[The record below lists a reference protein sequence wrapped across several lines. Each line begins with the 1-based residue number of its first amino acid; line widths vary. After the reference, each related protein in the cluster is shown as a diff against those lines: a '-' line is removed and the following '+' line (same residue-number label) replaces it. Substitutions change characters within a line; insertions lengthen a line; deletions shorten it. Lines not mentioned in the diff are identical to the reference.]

1 MRVPAAMIMLAV
13 LLDAGAVV
21 GFAALGRRS
30 HDEAGGVGAVPEVAA
45 PFLIALALGWLAS
58 RAWNA
63 PLAAR
68 TGLVVWVAVVAGG
81 LALRGLAFDRGV
93 PVSFAIVTAATIAAA
108 LMGWRA
114 LARRGTVRR
123 SAVPGAR

>member
-1 MRVPAAMIMLAV
+1 MVMLAA
-13 LLDAGAVV
+13 LLDAAAVA

-30 HDEAGGVGAVPEVAA
+30 HDEAGGLGPVLEVAA
-45 PFLIALALGWLAS
+45 PFLIALALGWLAA

-68 TGLVVWVAVVAGG
+68 TGLVVWAVVVAGG

-93 PVSFAIVTAATIAAA
+93 PVSFAIVTAATLGAA

-114 LARRGTVRR
+114 LARLGAARR
-123 SAVPGAR
+123 SAAGAR